1 MINCFLG
8 MCHEILKDSANYLL
22 IKMCKFFHYFRLNVK
37 VILLV
42 RDPRGTMQS
51 RRHRDWCPGVPDCDQ
66 SSYLCA
72 DLVADYSAAIRFKKL
87 YPSRFRYMF

>member
-1 MINCFLG
+1 MSFINSN
-8 MCHEILKDSANYLL
+8 KALL
-22 IKMCKFFHYFRLNVK
+22 YCYFRLNVK

-51 RRHRDWCPGVPDCDQ
+51 RRHRDWCPGAPDCDQ

-72 DLVADYSAAIRFKKL
+72 DLVADYSAAIRLKKL
-87 YPSRFRYMF
+87 YPSRFRYLHVLSD